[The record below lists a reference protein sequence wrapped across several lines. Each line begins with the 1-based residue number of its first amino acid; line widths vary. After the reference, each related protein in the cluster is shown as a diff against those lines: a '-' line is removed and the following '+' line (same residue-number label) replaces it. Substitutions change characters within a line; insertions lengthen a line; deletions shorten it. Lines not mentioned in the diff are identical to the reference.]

1 MLKDILD
8 NTSVQ
13 QNTIT
18 SAETSILNCSAT
30 VMETQ
35 QTITELDQGYR
46 LQHLD

>member
-18 SAETSILNCSAT
+18 SAETSKKNCTAT
-30 VMETQ
+30 VTETQ
-35 QTITELDQGYR
+35 QTITELYQGYS
-46 LQHLD
+46 LQHLH